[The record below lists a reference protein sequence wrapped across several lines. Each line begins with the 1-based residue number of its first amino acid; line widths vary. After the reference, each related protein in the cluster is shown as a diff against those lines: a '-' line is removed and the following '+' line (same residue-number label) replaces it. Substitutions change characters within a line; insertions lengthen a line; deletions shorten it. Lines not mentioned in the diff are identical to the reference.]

1 ENANG
6 DLCGVT
12 AKAPAVLVNPAIS
25 VAAAKFNLGN
35 QYLCIN
41 EKTTMESSA
50 TVAFDRSV
58 QLKAF
63 DETKIGV
70 KGLVDAGIS
79 EIPAIFR
86 APPATITT
94 QNHLLRRSSPSQQ
107 SISKEART
115 RSRGGIWVREF
126 HEQDPEVRKGFYS
139 RDPSIATSICI
150 AHRLL
155 TGGIHS
161 VVIRPQ
167 ILLHQKTCQ
176 PFVDLTL
183 GLTKHSDN
191 SFLTVLLQD
200 QVGGLQV
207 LHDQYWVDVPPVPGA
222 LVVNVGDL
230 LQLITN
236 GKFISVEH
244 RVLANK
250 AGPRISVGCFFSSYL
265 MANPRVYGPIKE
277 LLSEENHPYIETPPL
292 QSIQSSTDPKV
303 SMIVLFFQHKELYG
317 DDQDWFIRSFRETKT
332 GVKGLVDA
340 GITQL
345 PRIFHDSP
353 SNLSNPKPP
362 SSDLLHLTTIPT
374 IDLEGR
380 VFEDET
386 KRKNTVDGIRDA
398 AEKWGFFQVINHG
411 VSLDL
416 LERMKD
422 GVRRFNEQAPEV
434 EETQAMSLGEFLFEL
449 ISEALGLNRNHL
461 KEIDCSKGLRML
473 CHYYPPC
480 PEPDLTLGTTKH
492 SDIAFLTV
500 LLPDQIEGLQVLR
513 EVYWFD
519 VPHVPGALIINVGD
533 LLQATRNKVVLVGLM
548 QLVTNDKFIS
558 SEHRVLANRATKA
571 RVSVACFFTTGIRPN
586 PRIYGPIRELCDM
599 DCTNSLLLLGH
610 YYPPCPKPDL
620 TLGLTKYSDNSFL
633 TVLLQDQVGG
643 LQVLHDQ
650 YWIDVP
656 HVPGALVVNRHHH
669 YRVFKFYRSK
679 GFDANTME
687 TTKIAALDRIS
698 ELKAFDETKTGV
710 KGLVD
715 AGIITQLPRIFH
727 DSPSNLAN
735 PKSPSSDLLHLAT
748 IPTID
753 LEGRVFEDETKRKNM
768 DGVKDAAEKWGFFQ
782 VVNHGVSLDL
792 LERMKDGVRRF
803 NEQAPEV
810 KKQYYSR
817 DFRRE
822 FVYTSNFDLYSSS
835 AASWRDTFSCYLA
848 PNPPKP
854 QDLPEICRDVML
866 EYSKQAMSLGEF
878 LFELLSEALGLN
890 PNHLRRL
897 IAPRACACSAITTHH
912 FFLTVLLPDQIEG
925 LQVLREGY
933 WFDVPPLITNDK
945 FISSEH
951 RVLANRATKA
961 RVSVACFFTTGIR
974 PNPRIYGPIRELV
987 SKDNPPKYREITV
1000 MEFAAHRAVPKDL
1013 TEPLICSI

>member
-1 ENANG
+1 
-6 DLCGVT
+6 
-12 AKAPAVLVNPAIS
+12 
-25 VAAAKFNLGN
+25 
-35 QYLCIN
+35 
-41 EKTTMESSA
+41 MESSA

-94 QNHLLRRSSPSQQ
+94 PKPPSSSQFTIPTIDLQ
-107 SISKEART
+107 GGADSISRRDLLVEKIGDAAERW
-115 RSRGGIWVREF
+115 GFFQVINHGISLDVQERMKKGVREF

-139 RDPSIATSICI
+139 RDPSSKLVYSSNFDLYSSPAANWRDTLGCYTAPDPPRPEDLPAVCGEVMIEYSKEVMKVGKMLFE
-150 AHRLL
+150 LL
-155 TGGIHS
+155 SEALGLNTNHLKDMDCTNSLLLLGNYYPPC
-161 VVIRPQ
+161 PQ
-167 ILLHQKTCQ
+167 
-176 PFVDLTL
+176 PDLTL

-277 LLSEENHPYIETPPL
+277 LLSEENPPIYRDTTITEYSKLFYFFNTKNYMETTKIG
-292 QSIQSSTDPKV
+292 SFDRIS
-303 SMIVLFFQHKELYG
+303 ELKAF
-317 DDQDWFIRSFRETKT
+317 DETKT

-434 EETQAMSLGEFLFEL
+434 KKQFYSRDFRREFVYTSNFDLYTSSAASWRDTFSCYMAPNPPKPQDLPAICRDVMFEYSKQAMSLGEFLFEL

-513 EVYWFD
+513 EGYWFD

-586 PRIYGPIRELCDM
+586 PRIYGPIREL
-599 DCTNSLLLLGH
+599 
-610 YYPPCPKPDL
+610 
-620 TLGLTKYSDNSFL
+620 
-633 TVLLQDQVGG
+633 
-643 LQVLHDQ
+643 
-650 YWIDVP
+650 
-656 HVPGALVVNRHHH
+656 
-669 YRVFKFYRSK
+669 
-679 GFDANTME
+679 
-687 TTKIAALDRIS
+687 
-698 ELKAFDETKTGV
+698 
-710 KGLVD
+710 
-715 AGIITQLPRIFH
+715 
-727 DSPSNLAN
+727 
-735 PKSPSSDLLHLAT
+735 
-748 IPTID
+748 
-753 LEGRVFEDETKRKNM
+753 
-768 DGVKDAAEKWGFFQ
+768 
-782 VVNHGVSLDL
+782 
-792 LERMKDGVRRF
+792 
-803 NEQAPEV
+803 
-810 KKQYYSR
+810 
-817 DFRRE
+817 
-822 FVYTSNFDLYSSS
+822 
-835 AASWRDTFSCYLA
+835 
-848 PNPPKP
+848 
-854 QDLPEICRDVML
+854 
-866 EYSKQAMSLGEF
+866 
-878 LFELLSEALGLN
+878 
-890 PNHLRRL
+890 
-897 IAPRACACSAITTHH
+897 
-912 FFLTVLLPDQIEG
+912 
-925 LQVLREGY
+925 
-933 WFDVPPLITNDK
+933 
-945 FISSEH
+945 
-951 RVLANRATKA
+951 
-961 RVSVACFFTTGIR
+961 
-974 PNPRIYGPIRELV
+974 V

-1000 MEFAAHRAVPKDL
+1000 MEFAAHRSAKGLDGTSDL
-1013 TEPLICSI
+1013 LHFKI